1 MRRILTVHRD
11 GHFTVIAA
19 HAVPRNAGQTVEA
32 RHAVRLRN
40 VVIPAHVEIVCRGH
54 LSWVPARGRAQ
65 FRVAHIGANLRQF
78 RSFSRGEWRPRAIKV
93 PLF

>member
-11 GHFTVIAA
+11 GRFTVIAA
-19 HAVPRNAGQTVEA
+19 YAGIQTVEA